1 MAFYEG
7 LLDNSKIL
15 VDASSGGSFTVLEPT
30 QAEELLEKIATNG
43 TTWYSERSSQRL
55 VGGFHD
61 VDRISALSAKVDNM
75 ASMVQKIAQI
85 TLQNQNMSYTSTTP
99 NFSRQIMMCEL
110 CGGEHNM
117 GECLNDDMGYQSTL
131 EHVDLVGYGR
141 QQQSFQPQGVYNP
154 NAPRNHL
161 GFSWSNLMGAAN
173 PQNFGNRGPPPGFQ
187 GQQNFRGG
195 QQQQSMP
202 NQGFQAPTTQPRQ
215 SSENSPPPN
224 WEAMM
229 EMMFKSQMKS
239 DERFRQLT
247 EKLDQLGAHN
257 KMLERQIAN
266 QASTSSTQVTGKLP
280 AYPENPREHVNAI
293 ITRSGKELE
302 EPSFQIEKP
311 MPRGR
316 SNGEIEEEVEK
327 EEATPPTS
335 IPNQRVHNK
344 DDGVKPERKYV
355 PPLPFP
361 QKFQCQAKESRWKK
375 FLNLV
380 ENLNVSIPLLDL
392 LTQVPS
398 YGKFLREI
406 LSRKR
411 KLGTQEM
418 IAMTQEYRTLIHD
431 EGKFPTKLRDPGS
444 FTIPCVIGGFTINRS
459 LCDLGAGVNVMPL
472 SLCKRLNLGEP
483 KPVQLTLE
491 FADRSTKSPI
501 GILEDVPVRVD
512 KYFVPCDFVVMD
524 IREDPYIPIILG
536 RPFLATTGAII
547 DARKGSIIFDFGEEK
562 VAFNVFD
569 EPKSPFVE
577 KCYRVDEVGNKRLE
591 KGEEFDALDERTFDE
606 HKKFKK
612 ILHEEVGDVALLE
625 KESKVRKIEEYEF
638 LFEDGGQVLQ
648 NKGKDWANNSK
659 LKALIEEYPMAFKSF
674 VERFIEARNWKCLEN
689 HPG

>member
-1 MAFYEG
+1 MASFS
-7 LLDNSKIL
+7 DNSGSSLPSLPFSGVLPLLTTTQQRPSDDSGNHEQPWVESSPSAAIL
-15 VDASSGGSFTVLEPT
+15 TETMTKVDHIRLSSPRRTLEAGSGNGDLLSVLLLSSTVTGERPKQSEARKWRGGAEQRATSADLSLPLGSGR
-30 QAEELLEKIATNG
+30 APEELLEKIATNG

-61 VDRISALSAKVDNM
+61 VDQISALSAKVDNM

-85 TLQNQNMSYTSTTP
+85 TLQNQNMSYASTIP
-99 NFSRQIMMCEL
+99 ILSRQIMMCEL

-117 GECLNDDMGYQSTL
+117 GECLNDDMGSKSSM

-141 QQQSFQPQGVYNP
+141 QQQSFQPQGAYNP
-154 NAPRNHL
+154 NASRNHP
-161 GFSWSNLMGAAN
+161 GFSWSNPMGAAN

-195 QQQQSMP
+195 EQQQSMP
-202 NQGFQAPTTQPRQ
+202 NLGFQAPTTQPRQ

-239 DERFRQLT
+239 DERLRQLT

-302 EPSFQIEKP
+302 EPSLQIHKP
-311 MPRGR
+311 MPKER
-316 SNGEIEEEVEK
+316 SNGEIEEVEK
-327 EEATPPTS
+327 EEATPPTY
-335 IPNQRVHNK
+335 IPNQQVHNK

-361 QKFQCQAKESRWKK
+361 QKFQCQAKEK
-375 FLNLV
+375 
-380 ENLNVSIPLLDL
+380 
-392 LTQVPS
+392 
-398 YGKFLREI
+398 
-406 LSRKR
+406 
-411 KLGTQEM
+411 
-418 IAMTQEYRTLIHD
+418 
-431 EGKFPTKLRDPGS
+431 
-444 FTIPCVIGGFTINRS
+444 
-459 LCDLGAGVNVMPL
+459 
-472 SLCKRLNLGEP
+472 
-483 KPVQLTLE
+483 
-491 FADRSTKSPI
+491 
-501 GILEDVPVRVD
+501 
-512 KYFVPCDFVVMD
+512 
-524 IREDPYIPIILG
+524 
-536 RPFLATTGAII
+536 
-547 DARKGSIIFDFGEEK
+547 EK

-577 KCYRVDEVGNKRLE
+577 KCYRVDVVSNKRLE
-591 KGEEFDALDERTFDE
+591 KGEEFDALDERYFDE
-606 HKKFKK
+606 HKRFKK
-612 ILHEEVGDVALLE
+612 ILHEEVGDVAILE
-625 KESKVRKIEEYEF
+625 KESKVRKIEESEF
-638 LFEDGGQVLQ
+638 LFEDGGQALQ
-648 NKGKDWANNSK
+648 NKVKDWANNSK
-659 LKALIEEYPMAFKSF
+659 LKALIEEYPMAFKTF